1 MVLNQ
6 ATEYAMRMLLY
17 LTKQNSMRPT
27 DAASISE
34 EELIP
39 KRFLFKIVR
48 ELVRVGIVKSI
59 RGKSGGFKLA
69 RNPEEITLYEIIEA
83 VEGPIPLNKCL
94 LDPNK
99 CNKNVTAHCTL
110 RRELEKMRNEQIHK
124 FQSINLKMLAE
135 SA

>member
-6 ATEYAMRMLLY
+6 ATEYAMRMLL
-17 LTKQNSMRPT
+17 LLAKQNSKSLT
-27 DAASISE
+27 GAASICE

-48 ELVRVGIVKSI
+48 DLTRVGMVKST
-59 RGKSGGFKLA
+59 RGKNGGFKLA
-69 RNPEEITLYEIIEA
+69 RNPEEITLYKIIEA
-83 VEGPIPLNKCL
+83 VEGPIVVSKCL
-94 LDPNK
+94 VDTNK
-99 CNKNVTAHCTL
+99 CNKNVTAHCIL

-124 FQSINLKMLAE
+124 FQNINLKMLVE